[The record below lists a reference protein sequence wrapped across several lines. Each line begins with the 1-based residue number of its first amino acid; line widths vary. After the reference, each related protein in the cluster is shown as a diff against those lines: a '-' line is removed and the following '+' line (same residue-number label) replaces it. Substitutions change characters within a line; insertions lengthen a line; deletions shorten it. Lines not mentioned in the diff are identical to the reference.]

1 MNVAYDELDKML
13 TVSDIQKHLRMSRKK
28 HINQCLIKEQ
38 KVNAVN
44 IFDTI
49 DKDIE

>member
-28 HINQCLIKEQ
+28 AYQLVSHQRAESQCGKYI
-38 KVNAVN
+38 
-44 IFDTI
+44 
-49 DKDIE
+49 